1 MMTSRRETLHF
12 EDVYLSQETLFHCH
26 VSQKTAV
33 LMMMDSSVNERERN
47 EVCFIED
54 VQRAALM

>member
-1 MMTSRRETLHF
+1 MMTSRRKTLPF

-26 VSQKTAV
+26 VSQTTAL
-33 LMMMDSSVNERERN
+33 LMMMDSSVNEREN

-54 VQRAALM
+54 VQRAL

>member
-1 MMTSRRETLHF
+1 MMTSRRKTLHF

-26 VSQKTAV
+26 VSQTTAL
-33 LMMMDSSVNERERN
+33 LMMMDSSVNEREN

-54 VQRAALM
+54 VQRAL